1 MEKFHIGIVG
11 GTGGIGKWFASFFER
26 HGYTVY
32 ISGRSSGMTSEEM
45 GKACRVVMVSVPIEN
60 TLAAIEKI
68 GPHMPPGS
76 LLADLTSLKIVPVRA
91 MLDSSVSEVIGL
103 HPLFG
108 PGEPSVSGLN
118 IAFCPARGNQ
128 WLCWVKEIFENN
140 GARLIETTP
149 EEHDA
154 MMAFVQGL
162 NHFNTAIFAMTL
174 KDSGIT
180 LEKFRRF
187 STPVFVNRLSH
198 IEKIC
203 SNPRLYASI
212 LTSNSLLAEIIVD
225 YRKNLSILMDFIE
238 AGDSKSLETML
249 RDLVKQES
257 IGSSQPD

>member
-1 MEKFHIGIVG
+1 MEKFQIGIIG
-11 GTGGIGKWFASFFER
+11 GTSGIGKWFAGFFEQ
-26 HGYTVY
+26 HGYTVHV
-32 ISGRSSGMTSEEM
+32 SGRSSGMSSKEM
-45 GKACRVVMVSVPIEN
+45 GKACRVVMVSVPIKDTSE
-60 TLAAIEKI
+60 AIEKI

-76 LLADLTSLKIVPVRA
+76 LLADLTSLKVAPVRA
-91 MLDSSVSEVIGL
+91 MLDYSVSEVIGL

-118 IAFCPARGNQ
+118 IAFCPARGKQ
-128 WLCWVKEIFENN
+128 WLCWIKEIFEND
-140 GARLIETTP
+140 GARLVETTP

-180 LEKFRRF
+180 LEKFEQF
-187 STPVFVNRLSH
+187 STPVFVNKLNH

-212 LTSNSLLAEIIVD
+212 LTSNSHLAKIIDD
-225 YRKNLSILMDFIE
+225 YLKNLSIMMDFIK
-238 AGDSKSLETML
+238 AGDSEALEAIL
-249 RDLVKQES
+249 LGLVR
-257 IGSSQPD
+257 